1 MKKSNETKQLT
12 EAELTSIQSMTNA
25 FNLLK
30 IKLGD
35 YELMKQE
42 TLEKIAE
49 VKTAYAKVEL
59 ELQEVYGKDVEINI
73 ETGEVKEKEVKLE
86 EVK

>member
-35 YELMKQE
+35 YELMKQ
-42 TLEKIAE
+42 
-49 VKTAYAKVEL
+49 
-59 ELQEVYGKDVEINI
+59 DVEINI

>member
-1 MKKSNETKQLT
+1 MAKSNKSKQLT
-12 EAELTSIQSMTNA
+12 ETELASVQSMTNA

-42 TLEKIAE
+42 TLDKIAD
-49 VKTAYAKVEL
+49 VKSAYQKVEVD
-59 ELQEVYGKDVEINI
+59 LQKKYGDVEINI
-73 ETGEVKEKEVKLE
+73 E
-86 EVK
+86 